1 MTIVILS
8 KLPIKAMPLK
18 LDLSCHYGDFL
29 RKNQGRRMLQL
40 FAGILD
46 IKICL
51 PLVMALMIS

>member
-1 MTIVILS
+1 MIIVILR
-8 KLPIKAMPLK
+8 KLPIKVMLLK
-18 LDLSCHYGDFL
+18 LVLSYHYGDFQ

-51 PLVMALMIS
+51 QLAMALMIS